1 MKRRIAKNVILAAL
15 LVDLALLGAGCATS
29 PAEATAYA
37 ALDDGYR
44 LIKPLAEA
52 GLAARNLPPDE
63 AAHIQATIDNHAGV
77 IRELRSGGSQ

>member
-1 MKRRIAKNVILAAL
+1 MKRRIASITVFAMSLC
-15 LVDLALLGAGCATS
+15 LVACGEGCATS

-77 IRELRSGGSQ
+77 IRELQSGGSQ